1 MKDSVKKLL
10 IFVGVIAAFVVF
22 CLLLNLRGTK
32 DFHEKYEGHNL
43 DIDVTGAARTGT
55 YSGYLR
61 DHAGA
66 STPKTDVEVSLYDYA
81 TEVGKA
87 EVVSNYSGESQ
98 ALLTDAGSTVTWKV
112 DVPQAGFYNIYLE
125 YLLPQS
131 RGVAAERSVLINGE
145 LPFDDAGNMVF
156 SRIWTDGGEKR
167 VDNQGNEIRPT
178 QVEIYDWQGAYC
190 KDSMGYIADPYEF
203 YFEQGENTVSFVAVN
218 EPMVLRKIKLSAIKE
233 IKSYAEYAASLPAV
247 NPSSVGLTLNEV
259 IEGED
264 SVRRSESSLYAKY
277 DRSSATTSPYSVTK
291 TILNYTGGDAWKSA
305 GQWIEWDINVPE
317 TGYYHIT
324 VKGRQNYSR
333 GSVSGRMLM
342 IDGEVPFKEVKEI
355 AFDYQNDWECKTLG
369 NDDGP
374 FNFYLTAGKHTLRLE
389 ATLGEVGKVL
399 EELEDCTFRLN
410 KIYRTILVYTGATP
424 DKYRDYKIQNVY
436 PESILAMELEARR
449 LYKAVDDMVAISGQ
463 KASQIATAQTLAT
476 QLERFVDKPEKIT
489 TEFTNFKDNITAL
502 GTSILEL
509 SEIRLDVDY
518 IRVAGTDAK
527 VKKDKSNFFKNT
539 GHEIKSFV
547 ASFFVDYEAVG
558 DVYDENAKGDDKPL
572 KVWVLTGRDQGTIMK
587 ALVDEEF
594 TPQTGIKVNVQTVQ
608 AAAVLN
614 AVMAGRGPDVLLSI
628 GGDQPVNYA
637 LRGSA
642 VDLTKFDGFEEV
654 FSNFTPSSY
663 AQYSLDGAVYGM
675 PETQT
680 FNVLFY
686 RKDILE
692 ELELEVPN
700 TWKELIEMF
709 PTIQGN
715 NMNIGMPSAA
725 GTATTGSGGDLN
737 LYFTMLYQYGGDL
750 YNEKGTKT
758 IVNDDAGVD
767 AFADYVKFYNDYGC
781 PTVYDFASRF
791 RSGEMPIAVANYGMY
806 NTLMVSAPEIRGLWD
821 FTLVPGTEKTDEY
834 GKTWI
839 DRSDC
844 IVGAASMI
852 LPSDDATEQK
862 AWEFFKWWGA
872 TNTQVKFGRE
882 MEALLGASARYA
894 TANKNAFAQLAW
906 SQHAIEVLTDQW
918 EQTVGIREVPGGYYT
933 GRHLTNA
940 VRKCINEKAD
950 PRETILDY
958 SILINEELTK
968 KRKEFGL
975 PLE

>member
-43 DIDVTGAARTGT
+43 DIDVTGAVRTGT

-66 STPKTDVEVSLYDYA
+66 STPRTDVEVSLYDYA

-98 ALLTDAGSTVTWKV
+98 ALLTDAGSSVTWKV
-112 DVPQAGFYNIYLE
+112 NVPQAGFYNIYME

-131 RGVAAERSVLINGE
+131 RGVAAERSVMINGE

-203 YFEQGENTVSFVAVN
+203 YFEQGDNTITFVAVN
-218 EPMVLRKIKLSAIKE
+218 EPMVLRKLKLTAIKE

-247 NPSSVGLTLNEV
+247 SPSSVGLTLNEV

-264 SVRRSESSLYAKY
+264 SARRSESSLYAKY

-369 NDDGP
+369 NEDGP

-436 PESILAMELEARR
+436 PETILAMELEARR

-476 QLERFVDKPEKIT
+476 QLERFVEKPEKIT

-834 GKTWI
+834 GRTWI

-844 IVGAASMI
+844 IVGSASMI
-852 LPSDDATEQK
+852 LPSDDKTEQR
-862 AWEFFKWWGA
+862 AWEFFKWWGS

-906 SQHAIEVLTDQW
+906 TQHAIEVLTEQW

>member
-43 DIDVTGAARTGT
+43 DIDVTGAVRTGT

-66 STPKTDVEVSLYDYA
+66 STPRTDVEVGLYDYA

-112 DVPQAGFYNIYLE
+112 NVPQAGFYNIYME

-131 RGVAAERSVLINGE
+131 RGVAAERSVLINGK

-178 QVEIYDWQGAYC
+178 QVEIFDWQGAYC

-203 YFEQGENTVSFVAVN
+203 YFEQGENTITFVAVN
-218 EPMVLRKIKLSAIKE
+218 EPMVLRKIKLSAIQE

-247 NPSSVGLTLNEV
+247 SPSSVGLTLNEV

-305 GQWIEWDINVPE
+305 GQWIEWEVNVPE

-399 EELEDCTFRLN
+399 DELEDCTFRLN

-436 PESILAMELEARR
+436 PETILAMELEARR

-558 DVYDENAKGDDKPL
+558 DVYDENAKGDEKPL

-594 TPQTGIKVNVQTVQ
+594 TPQTGIRVNVQTVQ

-692 ELELEVPN
+692 ELELDVPN

-918 EQTVGIREVPGGYYT
+918 DQTVGIREVPGGYYT

>member
-43 DIDVTGAARTGT
+43 DVDITGAVRTDT

-66 STPKTDVEVSLYDYA
+66 STPRTDVEVGLYDYA

-112 DVPQAGFYNIYLE
+112 NVPQAGFYNIYME

-131 RGVAAERSVLINGE
+131 RGVAAERSVLINGK

-178 QVEIYDWQGAYC
+178 QVEIFDWQGAYC

-203 YFEQGENTVSFVAVN
+203 YFEQGENTITFVAVN

-247 NPSSVGLTLNEV
+247 SPSSVGLTLNEV

-355 AFDYQNDWECKTLG
+355 TFDYQNDWECKTLG

-399 EELEDCTFRLN
+399 DELEDCTFRLN

-436 PESILAMELEARR
+436 PETILAMELEARR

-558 DVYDENAKGDDKPL
+558 DVYDENAKGDEKPL

-594 TPQTGIKVNVQTVQ
+594 TPQTGIRVNVQTVQ

-692 ELELEVPN
+692 ELELDVPN

-918 EQTVGIREVPGGYYT
+918 DQTVGIREVPGGYYT

>member
-112 DVPQAGFYNIYLE
+112 DVPQAGFYNIYME

-247 NPSSVGLTLNEV
+247 SPSSVGLTLNEV

-436 PESILAMELEARR
+436 PETILAMELEARR

-844 IVGAASMI
+844 IVGSASMI
-852 LPSDDATEQK
+852 LPSDDKTEQR
-862 AWEFFKWWGA
+862 AWEFFKWWGS